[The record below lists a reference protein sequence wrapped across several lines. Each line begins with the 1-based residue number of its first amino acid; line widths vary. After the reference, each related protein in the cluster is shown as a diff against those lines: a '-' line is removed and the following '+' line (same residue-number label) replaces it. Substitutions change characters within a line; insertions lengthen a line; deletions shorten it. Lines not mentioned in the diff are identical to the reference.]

1 MLTQYSL
8 FLMVF
13 SQFGFYDDNE
23 TVVEMQHQDV
33 SEDHT
38 TDTQTQHCF
47 IFFTIIKY
55 FDIIFT

>member
-38 TDTQTQHCF
+38 QTQHCF